1 MQTTKKQQLA
11 MLVLGMTAA
20 LAQGARLQNIAQAK
34 PANAELAEVNE
45 QNNLAQAEGGCGGCG
60 GCGGGV
66 LKCRRVLYAIYLKSY
81 EMF

>member
-20 LAQGARLQNIAQAK
+20 LTQGARLQNIAQPKA
-34 PANAELAEVNE
+34 ANAELAEVNE
-45 QNNLAQAEGGCGGCG
+45 QNNLAQAEGGI
-60 GCGGGV
+60 

>member
-45 QNNLAQAEGGCGGCG
+45 QNNLAQAGGCG

>member
-20 LAQGARLQNIAQAK
+20 LTQGARLQNIAQPK

-45 QNNLAQAEGGCGGCG
+45 QNNLAQAEGGI
-60 GCGGGV
+60 
-66 LKCRRVLYAIYLKSY
+66 LKCRRVLYAFYLKSY

>member
-20 LAQGARLQNIAQAK
+20 LAQGARLQNIAQPKA
-34 PANAELAEVNE
+34 ANAELAEVNE
-45 QNNLAQAEGGCGGCG
+45 QNNLAQAEGGI
-60 GCGGGV
+60 

-81 EMF
+81 IMF

>member
-20 LAQGARLQNIAQAK
+20 LTQGARLQNIAQPK

-45 QNNLAQAEGGCGGCG
+45 QNNLAQAEGCG

>member
-20 LAQGARLQNIAQAK
+20 LAQGARLQNIAQPKA
-34 PANAELAEVNE
+34 ANAELAEVNE
-45 QNNLAQAEGGCGGCG
+45 QNNLAQAEGGI
-60 GCGGGV
+60 